1 LAQDHPRSRKP
12 RASGSYPFGTAT
24 VCPVP
29 GEESPATN
37 RAPSHHEDPK
47 IRTRSFLLPAL
58 TALLSAVALSTAS
71 LPAVAAPASPAG
83 SGGAGNATGR
93 YIVQYTPGTDVAAQ
107 VSGLHGQGLAVGRTF
122 EHAIRGAVVT
132 ANPAQAAALAK
143 SGKVLSVEPDA
154 PVKVSGT
161 EQPAPWGLDRAD
173 QRALPLSGSYSWTAA
188 GAGVTAYVV
197 DTGILASHTDF
208 GGRVA
213 AGWTAVA
220 DGNGTTD
227 CNGHG
232 THVAGTVAGSTY
244 GVAKSATL
252 VPVRVLDCS
261 GSGYNSDVVAGLDWI
276 AANHAAGT
284 PAVANLSLGGAASS
298 TVDNAIQAVID
309 DGVTT
314 VVAAGNSAADACTT
328 SPARVPA
335 AVTVAASDSA
345 DKQASFSNFGSC
357 VDLYAPGVGITSDYY
372 TSTTATASM
381 SGTSMASPHTAG
393 AAAVL
398 LSQNPAL
405 TPADVAAALVSN
417 ATPGVIGGATAGT
430 PNRLLFTGTDAA
442 APAPAPAPAP
452 TVTSVSPAGKATAVA
467 VGTNVAATFST
478 SVQGVSA
485 GTFVLRNAAG
495 ASIAA
500 AVSYNDTTRTATLDP
515 AANLATDTTYTA
527 TLVGGTSAIR
537 DAAGTPLASLSWT
550 FTTGP
555 APTVTSYSPG
565 SNASLVR
572 RSSNVSATFSE
583 TVQGVDTATFTL
595 KNASTGAV
603 VAATVYRNG
612 TTNQWILDPQ
622 AGLAAKTRYTV
633 TLTGG
638 ATGIQDLAGNPLAS
652 RSWQFTTGSF

>member
-1 LAQDHPRSRKP
+1 LPR
-12 RASGSYPFGTAT
+12 
-24 VCPVP
+24 
-29 GEESPATN
+29 
-37 RAPSHHEDPK
+37 HHKDPK
-47 IRTRSFLLPAL
+47 IRTRFFVLPAL
-58 TALLSAVALSTAS
+58 TALLSAVGLSTVS
-71 LPAVAAPASPAG
+71 LPAAAAPAPA
-83 SGGAGNATGR
+83 AATGR
-93 YIVQYTPGTDVAAQ
+93 YIVQYAATADLAAE
-107 VSGLHGQGLAVGRTF
+107 VSGLRGQGLAVGRTF
-122 EHAIRGAVVT
+122 EHAVRGAVVT
-132 ANPAQAAALAK
+132 ANPAQAAALAR

-173 QRALPLSGSYSWTAA
+173 QRTLPLSGSYSWTAA

-232 THVAGTVAGSTY
+232 THVAGTVAGATY

-298 TVDNAIQAVID
+298 TVDAAIQAVLD

-314 VVAAGNSAADACTT
+314 VVAAGNSAVDACTA
-328 SPARVPA
+328 SPARVPG

-381 SGTSMASPHTAG
+381 SGTSMAAPHTAG

-405 TPADVAAALVSN
+405 APADVAAALVAN
-417 ATPGVIGGATAGT
+417 ATSGVIAGASAGT
-430 PNRLLFTGTDAA
+430 PNRLLYTGAT

-452 TVTSVSPAGKATAVA
+452 AVTSVSPAAKATAVA
-467 VGTNVAATFST
+467 AGTNLTATFST
-478 SVQGVSA
+478 AVQGVSA

-495 ASIAA
+495 NSIAA
-500 AVSYNDTTRTATLDP
+500 TVTYNATTLTATLDP
-515 AANLATDTTYTA
+515 AASLAPDASYTA
-527 TLVGGTSAIR
+527 ILTGGASAIR
-537 DAAGTPLASLSWT
+537 DAAGTPLASTSWT

-565 SNASLVR
+565 SNALLVR
-572 RSSNVSATFSE
+572 RSSSISATFSE
-583 TVQGVDTATFTL
+583 AVQGVNTTTFTL
-595 KNASTGAV
+595 KNPATGAV
-603 VAATVYRNG
+603 VAATAYRNG

-622 AGLAAKTRYTV
+622 ETLAAKTRYTV

-638 ATGIQDLAGNPLAS
+638 TSGIRDLAGNPLAS

>member
-1 LAQDHPRSRKP
+1 VLPAPILLVSPLPR
-12 RASGSYPFGTAT
+12 
-24 VCPVP
+24 
-29 GEESPATN
+29 
-37 RAPSHHEDPK
+37 HHKDPK
-47 IRTRSFLLPAL
+47 IRTRFFVLPAL
-58 TALLSAVALSTAS
+58 TALLSAVGLSTVS
-71 LPAVAAPASPAG
+71 LPAAAAPALA
-83 SGGAGNATGR
+83 AATGR
-93 YIVQYTPGTDVAAQ
+93 YIVQYAATADLAAE
-107 VSGLHGQGLAVGRTF
+107 VSGLRGQGLAVGRTF
-122 EHAIRGAVVT
+122 EHAVRGAVVT
-132 ANPAQAAALAK
+132 ANPAQAAALAR

-173 QRALPLSGSYSWTAA
+173 QRTLPLSGSYSWTAA

-232 THVAGTVAGSTY
+232 THVAGTVAGATY

-298 TVDNAIQAVID
+298 TVDAAIQAVLD

-314 VVAAGNSAADACTT
+314 VVAAGNSAVDACTA
-328 SPARVPA
+328 SPARVPG

-381 SGTSMASPHTAG
+381 SGTSMAAPHTAG

-405 TPADVAAALVSN
+405 APADVAAALVAN
-417 ATPGVIGGATAGT
+417 ATSGVIAGASAGT
-430 PNRLLFTGTDAA
+430 PNRLLYTGAT

-452 TVTSVSPAGKATAVA
+452 AVTSVSPAAKATAVA
-467 VGTNVAATFST
+467 AGTNVTATFST
-478 SVQGVSA
+478 AVQGVSA

-495 ASIAA
+495 NSIAA
-500 AVSYNDTTRTATLDP
+500 TVTYNATTLTATLDP
-515 AANLATDTTYTA
+515 AVSLAPDASYTA
-527 TLVGGTSAIR
+527 ILTGGASAIR
-537 DAAGTPLASLSWT
+537 DAAGTPLASTSWT

-565 SNASLVR
+565 SNALLVR
-572 RSSNVSATFSE
+572 RSSSISATFSE
-583 TVQGVDTATFTL
+583 AVQGVNTTTFTL
-595 KNASTGAV
+595 KNPATGAV
-603 VAATVYRNG
+603 VAATAYRNG

-622 AGLAAKTRYTV
+622 ETLAAKTRYTV
-633 TLTGG
+633 TLMGG
-638 ATGIQDLAGNPLAS
+638 TSGIRDLAGNPLAS

>member
-1 LAQDHPRSRKP
+1 MPG
-12 RASGSYPFGTAT
+12 SGP
-24 VCPVP
+24 C
-29 GEESPATN
+29 
-37 RAPSHHEDPK
+37 HHKDPK
-47 IRTRSFLLPAL
+47 IRTRPFLLPAL
-58 TALLSAVALSTAS
+58 TALLAAVALSAAS
-71 LPAVAAPASPAG
+71 LPAAAAPAPVAG
-83 SGGAGNATGR
+83 SGR
-93 YIVQYTPGTDVAAQ
+93 YIVQYAPSADLAAE
-107 VSGLHGQGLAVGRTF
+107 VSGLRGQGLAVGRTF
-122 EHAIRGAVVT
+122 EHAVRGAVVT
-132 ANPAQAAALAK
+132 ANPAQAAALAR
-143 SGKVLSVEPDA
+143 SAKVLSVEPDA
-154 PVKVSGT
+154 PVKLSGT

-173 QRALPLSGSYSWTAA
+173 QRSLPLSGTYSWTGA

-220 DGNGTTD
+220 DGKGTTD

-284 PAVANLSLGGAASS
+284 PAVANLSLGGAAST
-298 TVDNAIQAVID
+298 TVDNAIQAVLA

-314 VVAAGNSAADACTT
+314 VVAAGNSAADACTG
-328 SPARVPA
+328 SPARVPG

-381 SGTSMASPHTAG
+381 SGTSMAAPHTAG
-393 AAAVL
+393 AAALL

-405 TPADVAAALVSN
+405 APADVSAELVAN
-417 ATPGVIGGATAGT
+417 ATPGVITGATTGT
-430 PNRLLFTGTDAA
+430 PNRLLYTGAVA
-442 APAPAPAPAP
+442 APAPAPAPPVA
-452 TVTSVSPAGKATAVA
+452 SISPAAKAAAVA
-467 VGTNVAATFST
+467 VGTNVTATFST
-478 SVQGVSA
+478 AVQGVSA
-485 GTFVLRNAAG
+485 GTFALRNAAG
-495 ASIAA
+495 ATIAA
-500 AVSYNDTTRTATLDP
+500 SVTYNTTTRTATLDP
-515 AANLATDTTYTA
+515 AANLAADATYTA
-527 TLVGGTSAIR
+527 TLTGGTSAIR
-537 DAAGTPLASLSWT
+537 DAAGTPLATTSWT

-555 APTVTSYSPG
+555 APTVTNYSPG
-565 SNASLVR
+565 SSALLVR

-583 TVQGVDTATFTL
+583 AVQGAGTATFTL
-595 KNASTGAV
+595 KNAATGAV
-603 VAATVYRNG
+603 VAASVYRNG

-622 AGLAAKTRYTV
+622 EPLAAKTRYTV

-638 ATGIQDLAGNPLAS
+638 AAGIRDLAGNPLTG

>member
-1 LAQDHPRSRKP
+1 M
-12 RASGSYPFGTAT
+12 
-24 VCPVP
+24 
-29 GEESPATN
+29 
-37 RAPSHHEDPK
+37 
-47 IRTRSFLLPAL
+47 LPAL
-58 TALLSAVALSTAS
+58 TALLSAVVLSTAS
-71 LPAVAAPASPAG
+71 LPAAAAPAADTSR
-83 SGGAGNATGR
+83 AGNASGR
-93 YIVQYTPGTDVAAQ
+93 YIVRYAASADVPAE
-107 VSGLHGQGLAVGRTF
+107 VSGLRGQGLAVGRTF

-132 ANPAQAAALAK
+132 ANPAQAEALAK
-143 SGKVLSVEPDA
+143 SGKVVSVEPDA

-173 QRALPLSGSYSWTAA
+173 QRALPLSGTYSWTAA

-197 DTGILASHTDF
+197 DTGILAAHTDF

-232 THVAGTVAGSTY
+232 THVAGTVAGATY
-244 GVAKSATL
+244 GVAKGATL
-252 VPVRVLDCS
+252 VPVRVLDCN

-276 AANHAAGT
+276 AANHAAGM

-298 TVDNAIQAVID
+298 TVDAAIQAVID

-314 VVAAGNSAADACTT
+314 VVAAGNSAVDACTA
-328 SPARVPA
+328 SPARVPG
-335 AVTVAASDSA
+335 AVTVAASDST

-357 VDLYAPGVGITSDYY
+357 VDLYAPGVSITSDYY

-381 SGTSMASPHTAG
+381 SGTSMAAPHTAG

-405 TPADVAAALVSN
+405 TPSQVAGALVSN
-417 ATPGVIGGATAGT
+417 ATAGVIAGATTGT
-430 PNRLLFTGTDAA
+430 PNRLLYTATDA
-442 APAPAPAPAP
+442 PASAPAPAP
-452 TVTSVSPAGKATAVA
+452 TVTSVSPVAKATAVA
-467 VGTNVAATFST
+467 AGTNVSATFSAA
-478 SVQGVSA
+478 VQGVSG
-485 GTFVLRNAAG
+485 GTFVLRTAAG
-495 ASIAA
+495 ATIAA
-500 AVSYNDTTRTATLDP
+500 SVTYNATTMTATLDP
-515 AANLATDTTYTA
+515 AASLAPDASYTA
-527 TLVGGTSAIR
+527 SLVGGASAIR
-537 DAAGTPLASLSWT
+537 DTAGTPLASISWT

-565 SNASLVR
+565 SNALLVR
-572 RSSNVSATFSE
+572 RSSNASATFSE
-583 TVQGVDTATFTL
+583 AVQGIGGTTFTL

-603 VAATVYRNG
+603 VAASVYRNG
-612 TTNQWILDPQ
+612 TTNQWILNPQ
-622 AGLAAKTRYTV
+622 EPLAAKTRYTV

-638 ATGIQDLAGNPLAS
+638 TAGIRDLAGNPLAG

>member
-1 LAQDHPRSRKP
+1 LVQPPLSRHLK
-12 RASGSYPFGTAT
+12 
-24 VCPVP
+24 
-29 GEESPATN
+29 
-37 RAPSHHEDPK
+37 DPK
-47 IRTRSFLLPAL
+47 IRTSFLALPAL
-58 TALLSAVALSTAS
+58 TALLSAVALSAAS
-71 LPAVAAPASPAG
+71 LPAAAAPAPVSPAP
-83 SGGAGNATGR
+83 AGNATGR
-93 YIVQYTPGTDVAAQ
+93 YLVQYPATADVAAE
-107 VSGLHGQGLAVGRTF
+107 VAGLRGQGLAVGRTF
-122 EHAIRGAVVT
+122 EHAIRGAVIT
-132 ANPAQAAALAK
+132 GSPAQAAALAR
-143 SGKVLSVEPDA
+143 SGKVLSVEADA

-232 THVAGTVAGSTY
+232 THVAGTVAGTTY

-252 VPVRVLDCS
+252 VPVRVLDCA

-276 AANHAAGT
+276 AANHAAGA

-298 TVDNAIQAVID
+298 TVDAAIQAVLN

-314 VVAAGNSAADACTT
+314 VVAAGNSAVDACTA
-328 SPARVPA
+328 SPARVPGA
-335 AVTVAASDSA
+335 ITVAASDSA

-357 VDLYAPGVGITSDYY
+357 VDLYAPGVGITSAYY

-381 SGTSMASPHTAG
+381 SGTSMAAPHTAG
-393 AAAVL
+393 AAAVV

-405 TPADVAAALVSN
+405 APADVAAALVSN
-417 ATPGVIGGATAGT
+417 ATPGVIAGASTGT
-430 PNRLLFTGTDAA
+430 PNRLLYTGAA
-442 APAPAPAPAP
+442 APAPAPAPVP
-452 TVTSVSPAGKATAVA
+452 TVTSVSPAPKATAVTSGA
-467 VGTNVAATFST
+467 NVAANFST
-478 SVQGVSA
+478 AVQGVSA

-495 ASIAA
+495 SSIAA
-500 AVSYNDTTRTATLDP
+500 TVAYNATTMTATLDP
-515 AANLATDTTYTA
+515 AANLAPDASYTA
-527 TLVGGTSAIR
+527 TLTGGTSAIR
-537 DAAGTPLASLSWT
+537 DAAGTPLASTSWT

-555 APTVTSYSPG
+555 APTVTGYSPG
-565 SNASLVR
+565 SNALLVR
-572 RSSNVSATFSE
+572 RSSNISATFSE
-583 TVQGVDTATFTL
+583 AVQGVGTTTFTL
-595 KNASTGAV
+595 KNSATGAL
-603 VAATVYRNG
+603 VAASAYRNG

-622 AGLAAKTRYTV
+622 VPLAAKTRYTV
-633 TLTGG
+633 TLAGG
-638 ATGIQDLAGNPLAS
+638 TAGIRDLAGNPLAG

>member
-1 LAQDHPRSRKP
+1 MCFRLLSFWYPPLPR
-12 RASGSYPFGTAT
+12 
-24 VCPVP
+24 
-29 GEESPATN
+29 
-37 RAPSHHEDPK
+37 HHKDPK
-47 IRTRSFLLPAL
+47 IRTRFFVLPAL
-58 TALLSAVALSTAS
+58 TALLSAVGLSTVS
-71 LPAVAAPASPAG
+71 LPAAAAPAPA
-83 SGGAGNATGR
+83 AATGR
-93 YIVQYTPGTDVAAQ
+93 YIVQYAATADLAAE
-107 VSGLHGQGLAVGRTF
+107 VSGLRGQGLAVGRTF
-122 EHAIRGAVVT
+122 EHAVRGAVVT
-132 ANPAQAAALAK
+132 ANPAQAAALAR

-154 PVKVSGT
+154 PVNVSGT

-173 QRALPLSGSYSWTAA
+173 QRTLPLSGSYSWTAA

-232 THVAGTVAGSTY
+232 THVAGTVAGATY

-298 TVDNAIQAVID
+298 TVDAAIQAVLD

-314 VVAAGNSAADACTT
+314 VVAAGNSAVDACTA
-328 SPARVPA
+328 SPARVPG

-381 SGTSMASPHTAG
+381 SGTSMAAPHTAG

-405 TPADVAAALVSN
+405 APADVAAALVAN
-417 ATPGVIGGATAGT
+417 ATSGVIAGASAGT
-430 PNRLLFTGTDAA
+430 PNRLLYTGAT

-452 TVTSVSPAGKATAVA
+452 AVTSVSPAAKATAVA
-467 VGTNVAATFST
+467 AGTNVTATFST
-478 SVQGVSA
+478 AVQGVSA

-495 ASIAA
+495 NSIAA
-500 AVSYNDTTRTATLDP
+500 TVTYNATTLAATLDP
-515 AANLATDTTYTA
+515 AASLAPDASYTA
-527 TLVGGTSAIR
+527 ILTGGASAIR
-537 DAAGTPLASLSWT
+537 DAAGTPLASTSWT

-565 SNASLVR
+565 SNALLVR
-572 RSSNVSATFSE
+572 RSSSISATFSE
-583 TVQGVDTATFTL
+583 AVQGVNTTTFTL
-595 KNASTGAV
+595 KNPATGAV
-603 VAATVYRNG
+603 VAATAYRNG
-612 TTNQWILDPQ
+612 TTNQWILDPRET
-622 AGLAAKTRYTV
+622 LAAKTRYTV

-638 ATGIQDLAGNPLAS
+638 TSGIRDLAGNPLAS

>member
-1 LAQDHPRSRKP
+1 M
-12 RASGSYPFGTAT
+12 
-24 VCPVP
+24 
-29 GEESPATN
+29 
-37 RAPSHHEDPK
+37 
-47 IRTRSFLLPAL
+47 LPAL
-58 TALLSAVALSTAS
+58 TALLSTAALSTAA
-71 LPAVAAPASPAG
+71 LPAAAAPVAAAVAVQPAA
-83 SGGAGNATGR
+83 AATGR
-93 YIVQYTPGTDVAAQ
+93 YIVQYAPSADVTAEAA
-107 VSGLHGQGLAVGRTF
+107 GLRGQGLAVGRTF
-122 EHAIRGAVVT
+122 EHAIHGAVVT
-132 ANPAQAAALAK
+132 ATPAQAAALAR

-154 PVKVSGT
+154 PVKLSGT

-173 QRALPLSGSYSWTAA
+173 QRALPLSGSYSWTGS

-232 THVAGTVAGSTY
+232 THVAGTVAGSMY

-298 TVDNAIQAVID
+298 TVDNAVQAVLA

-314 VVAAGNSAADACTT
+314 VVAAGNSAVDACTG
-328 SPARVPA
+328 SPARVPG
-335 AVTVAASDSA
+335 AVTVAASDST

-381 SGTSMASPHTAG
+381 SGTSMAAPHTAG
-393 AAAVL
+393 AAALL

-405 TPADVAAALVSN
+405 APADVAAALAAN
-417 ATPGVIGGATAGT
+417 ATAGVVTGATAGT
-430 PNRLLFTGTDAA
+430 PNRLLFTGADAA
-442 APAPAPAPAP
+442 APATAPAP
-452 TVTSVSPAGKATAVA
+452 TITSVSPAAKATAVA
-467 VGTNVAATFST
+467 AGTNVAATFSAA
-478 SVQGVSA
+478 VQGVSA
-485 GTFVLRNAAG
+485 TTFVLKNAAG

-500 AVSYNDTTRTATLDP
+500 TVTYNATTRTATLDP
-515 AANLATDTTYTA
+515 AANLAADTTYTA
-527 TLVGGTSAIR
+527 TLAGGTSAIR
-537 DAAGTPLASLSWT
+537 DAAGTPLATTSWS

-555 APTVTSYSPG
+555 APTLTSYTPG
-565 SNASLVR
+565 SNALLVR
-572 RSSNVSATFSE
+572 RNSNVSATFSE
-583 TVQGVDTATFTL
+583 AVQGTGTTTFTL
-595 KNASTGAV
+595 KNASTGAL
-603 VAATVYRNG
+603 VAASVYRNG

-622 AGLAAKTRYTV
+622 EPLAAKARYTV
-633 TLTGG
+633 TLVGG
-638 ATGIQDLAGNPLAS
+638 ASGIRDLAGNTLAS
-652 RSWQFTTGSF
+652 RSWQFTTGSY

>member
-1 LAQDHPRSRKP
+1 MP
-12 RASGSYPFGTAT
+12 
-24 VCPVP
+24 PV
-29 GEESPATN
+29 
-37 RAPSHHEDPK
+37 
-47 IRTRSFLLPAL
+47 L
-58 TALLSAVALSTAS
+58 TALLSATALSAVS
-71 LPAVAAPASPAG
+71 LPAAAAPAVPGDSGSP
-83 SGGAGNATGR
+83 TGR
-93 YIVQYTPGTDVAAQ
+93 YIIQYAATADVAAE
-107 VSGLHGQGLAVGRTF
+107 VSGLRGQGLAVGRTF

-154 PVKVSGT
+154 PVKVSAT
-161 EQPAPWGLDRAD
+161 EQPAPWGLDRSD

-197 DTGILASHTDF
+197 DTGILAAHTDF

-232 THVAGTVAGSTY
+232 THVAGTVAGATY
-244 GVAKSATL
+244 GIAKSATL

-298 TVDNAIQAVID
+298 TVDSAIQAVLN

-314 VVAAGNSAADACTT
+314 VVAAGNSAVDACTG
-328 SPARVPA
+328 SPARVPG
-335 AVTVAASDSA
+335 AVTVAASDSG

-381 SGTSMASPHTAG
+381 SGTSMAAPHTTG

-405 TPADVAAALVSN
+405 APADVAAALVSN
-417 ATPGVIGGATAGT
+417 ATSGVISGATTGT
-430 PNRLLFTGTDAA
+430 PNRLLYTGTGAT
-442 APAPAPAPAP
+442 APAPAPVPAP
-452 TVTSVSPAGKATAVA
+452 TASAVSPAANATAVA
-467 VGTNVAATFST
+467 TGSNVAATFGT
-478 SVQGVSA
+478 DVQGVSG

-495 ASIAA
+495 STIAA
-500 AVSYNDTTRTATLDP
+500 AVTYNSTTRTATLDP
-515 AANLATDTTYTA
+515 AAALAADATYTA
-527 TLVGGTSAIR
+527 TLVGGSSAIR
-537 DAAGTPLASLSWT
+537 DAAGTPLVTTSWS

-565 SNASLVR
+565 SNALLVR
-572 RSSNVSATFSE
+572 RSSNASATFSE
-583 TVQGVDTATFTL
+583 AVQGVGTSTFTL
-595 KNASTGAV
+595 KNAATGSI

-622 AGLAAKTRYTV
+622 EPLAAKTRYTL
-633 TLTGG
+633 TLAGG
-638 ATGIQDLAGNPLAS
+638 AAGIRDLAGNPLAS

>member
-1 LAQDHPRSRKP
+1 MCFRLLSFWYQGRNYPPRSFP
-12 RASGSYPFGTAT
+12 RHFK
-24 VCPVP
+24 
-29 GEESPATN
+29 
-37 RAPSHHEDPK
+37 DPT
-47 IRTRSFLLPAL
+47 IRTRFFVLPAL

-71 LPAVAAPASPAG
+71 LPAVAAPVTGPPAEAAGASD
-83 SGGAGNATGR
+83 ATGR
-93 YIVQYTPGTDVAAQ
+93 YIVRFAPTADVAAE
-107 VSGLHGQGLAVGRTF
+107 VSGLRGQGFAVGRTF
-122 EHAIRGAVVT
+122 GHAVRGAVVT
-132 ANPAQAAALAK
+132 ANPAQAATLRR

-161 EQPAPWGLDRAD
+161 EQPVPWGLDRAD

-188 GAGVTAYVV
+188 GTGVTAYVV
-197 DTGILASHTDF
+197 DTGILASHSDF

-232 THVAGTVAGSTY
+232 THVAGTVAGATY

-252 VPVRVLDCS
+252 VPVRVLDCA

-276 AANHAAGT
+276 AANHAAGA

-298 TVDNAIQAVID
+298 TVDAAIQAVID

-314 VVAAGNSAADACTT
+314 VVAAGNSAVDACTA
-328 SPARVPA
+328 SPARVPG

-357 VDLYAPGVGITSDYY
+357 VDLYAPGVGITSTYY

-381 SGTSMASPHTAG
+381 SGTSMAAPHTAG

-405 TPADVAAALVSN
+405 TPAQVAGALVSN
-417 ATPGVIGGATAGT
+417 ATAGVIAGATTGT
-430 PNRLLFTGTDAA
+430 PNRLLYTAADAT
-442 APAPAPAPAP
+442 APAPAPAP
-452 TVTSVSPAGKATAVA
+452 TVTSVAPAARATAVA
-467 VGTNVAATFST
+467 AGTNVSAAFSAA
-478 SVQGVSA
+478 VQGVSA
-485 GTFVLRNAAG
+485 ATFVLRNAAG
-495 ASIAA
+495 TTIAA
-500 AVSYNDTTRTATLDP
+500 TVTYNATTRTATLDP
-515 AANLATDTTYTA
+515 AANLAADTSYTA
-527 TLVGGTSAIR
+527 SLAGGTSAIR
-537 DAAGTPLASLSWT
+537 DAAGTPLASISWT

-555 APTVTSYSPG
+555 APTVTGYSPG
-565 SNASLVR
+565 SNDLLVR
-572 RSSNVSATFSE
+572 RSSNISATFSE
-583 TVQGVDTATFTL
+583 AVQGVGTTTFTL
-595 KNASTGAV
+595 KNTSTGAV
-603 VAATVYRNG
+603 VAAAAYRNG
-612 TTNQWILDPQ
+612 TTNQWVLDPQ
-622 AGLAAKTRYTV
+622 EPLAAKTRYTV

-638 ATGIQDLAGNPLAS
+638 TAAIRDLAGNPLAG

>member
-1 LAQDHPRSRKP
+1 MP
-12 RASGSYPFGTAT
+12 
-24 VCPVP
+24 PV
-29 GEESPATN
+29 
-37 RAPSHHEDPK
+37 
-47 IRTRSFLLPAL
+47 L
-58 TALLSAVALSTAS
+58 TALLSATALSAVS
-71 LPAVAAPASPAG
+71 LPAAAAPAVPGDSGSP
-83 SGGAGNATGR
+83 TGR
-93 YIVQYTPGTDVAAQ
+93 YIIQYAATADVAAE
-107 VSGLHGQGLAVGRTF
+107 VSGLRGQGLAVGRTF

-154 PVKVSGT
+154 PVKVSAT
-161 EQPAPWGLDRAD
+161 EQPAPWGLDRSD

-197 DTGILASHTDF
+197 DTGILAAHTDF

-232 THVAGTVAGSTY
+232 THVAGTVAGATY
-244 GVAKSATL
+244 GIAKSATL

-298 TVDNAIQAVID
+298 TVDSAIQAVLN

-314 VVAAGNSAADACTT
+314 VVAAGNSAVDACTG
-328 SPARVPA
+328 SPARVPG
-335 AVTVAASDSA
+335 AVTVAASDSG

-381 SGTSMASPHTAG
+381 SGTSMAAPHTTG

-405 TPADVAAALVSN
+405 APADVAAALVSN
-417 ATPGVIGGATAGT
+417 ATSGVISGATTGT
-430 PNRLLFTGTDAA
+430 PNRLLYTGTGAT
-442 APAPAPAPAP
+442 APAPAPVPAP
-452 TVTSVSPAGKATAVA
+452 TASAVSPAANATAVA
-467 VGTNVAATFST
+467 TGSNVAATFGT
-478 SVQGVSA
+478 DVQGVSG

-495 ASIAA
+495 STIAA
-500 AVSYNDTTRTATLDP
+500 AVTYNSTTRTATLDP
-515 AANLATDTTYTA
+515 AATLAADATYTA
-527 TLVGGTSAIR
+527 TLVGGSSAIR
-537 DAAGTPLASLSWT
+537 DAAGTPLVTTSWS

-565 SNASLVR
+565 SNALLVR
-572 RSSNVSATFSE
+572 RSSNASATFSE
-583 TVQGVDTATFTL
+583 AVQGVGTSTFTL
-595 KNASTGAV
+595 KNAATGSI

-622 AGLAAKTRYTV
+622 EPLAAKTRYTL
-633 TLTGG
+633 TLAGG
-638 ATGIQDLAGNPLAS
+638 AAGIRDLAGNPLAS

>member
-1 LAQDHPRSRKP
+1 LPR
-12 RASGSYPFGTAT
+12 
-24 VCPVP
+24 
-29 GEESPATN
+29 
-37 RAPSHHEDPK
+37 HHKDPK
-47 IRTRSFLLPAL
+47 IRTRFFVLPAL
-58 TALLSAVALSTAS
+58 TALLSAVGLSTVS
-71 LPAVAAPASPAG
+71 LPAAAAPAPA
-83 SGGAGNATGR
+83 AATGR
-93 YIVQYTPGTDVAAQ
+93 YIVQYAATADLAAE
-107 VSGLHGQGLAVGRTF
+107 VSGLRGQGLAVGRTF
-122 EHAIRGAVVT
+122 EHAVRGAVVT
-132 ANPAQAAALAK
+132 ANPAQAAALAR

-173 QRALPLSGSYSWTAA
+173 QRTLPLSGSYSWTAA

-232 THVAGTVAGSTY
+232 THVAGTVAGATY

-298 TVDNAIQAVID
+298 TVDAAIQAVLD

-314 VVAAGNSAADACTT
+314 VVAAGNSAVDACTA
-328 SPARVPA
+328 SPARVPG

-381 SGTSMASPHTAG
+381 SGTSMAAPHTAG

-405 TPADVAAALVSN
+405 APADVAAALVAN
-417 ATPGVIGGATAGT
+417 ATSGVIAGASAGT
-430 PNRLLFTGTDAA
+430 PNRLLYTGAT

-452 TVTSVSPAGKATAVA
+452 AVTSVSPAAKATAVA
-467 VGTNVAATFST
+467 PGTNVTATFST
-478 SVQGVSA
+478 AVQGVSA

-495 ASIAA
+495 NSIAA
-500 AVSYNDTTRTATLDP
+500 TVTYNATTLTATLDP
-515 AANLATDTTYTA
+515 AASLAPDASYTA
-527 TLVGGTSAIR
+527 ILTGGASAIR
-537 DAAGTPLASLSWT
+537 DAAGTPLASTSWT

-565 SNASLVR
+565 SNALLVR
-572 RSSNVSATFSE
+572 RSSSISATFSE
-583 TVQGVDTATFTL
+583 AVQGVNTTTFTL
-595 KNASTGAV
+595 KNPATGAV
-603 VAATVYRNG
+603 VAATAYRNG

-622 AGLAAKTRYTV
+622 ETLAAKTRYTV

-638 ATGIQDLAGNPLAS
+638 TSGIRDLAGNPLAS

>member
-1 LAQDHPRSRKP
+1 M
-12 RASGSYPFGTAT
+12 
-24 VCPVP
+24 
-29 GEESPATN
+29 
-37 RAPSHHEDPK
+37 
-47 IRTRSFLLPAL
+47 
-58 TALLSAVALSTAS
+58 
-71 LPAVAAPASPAG
+71 
-83 SGGAGNATGR
+83 
-93 YIVQYTPGTDVAAQ
+93 
-107 VSGLHGQGLAVGRTF
+107 SGLHGQGLAVGRTF

-173 QRALPLSGSYSWTAA
+173 QRALPLSGSYSWTSA

-220 DGNGTTD
+220 DGNGSTD

-314 VVAAGNSAADACTT
+314 VVAAGNSSVDACTT

-381 SGTSMASPHTAG
+381 SGTSMAAPHTAG

-417 ATPGVIGGATAGT
+417 ATPGVIGGATTGT

-452 TVTSVSPAGKATAVA
+452 TVASVSPAGKATAVA
-467 VGTNVAATFST
+467 VGTNVTATFSS

-485 GTFVLRNAAG
+485 GTFGLRNAAG

-515 AANLATDTTYTA
+515 AANLAADTTYTA
-527 TLVGGTSAIR
+527 SLVGGASAIR
-537 DAAGTPLASLSWT
+537 DAAGTPLTTISWT

-572 RSSNVSATFSE
+572 RSSNVSATLSE
-583 TVQGVDTATFTL
+583 AVQGVGTATFTL

-622 AGLAAKTRYTV
+622 TALAAKTRYTV

-638 ATGIQDLAGNPLAS
+638 ATGIRDLAGNPLVS

>member
-1 LAQDHPRSRKP
+1 MP
-12 RASGSYPFGTAT
+12 
-24 VCPVP
+24 PV
-29 GEESPATN
+29 
-37 RAPSHHEDPK
+37 
-47 IRTRSFLLPAL
+47 L
-58 TALLSAVALSTAS
+58 TALLSATALSAVS
-71 LPAVAAPASPAG
+71 LPAAAAPAVPGDSGSP
-83 SGGAGNATGR
+83 TGR
-93 YIVQYTPGTDVAAQ
+93 YIIQYAATADVAAE
-107 VSGLHGQGLAVGRTF
+107 VSGLRGQGLAVGRTF

-154 PVKVSGT
+154 PVKISAT
-161 EQPAPWGLDRAD
+161 EQPAPWGLDRSD

-197 DTGILASHTDF
+197 DTGILAAHTDF

-232 THVAGTVAGSTY
+232 THVAGTVAGATY
-244 GVAKSATL
+244 GIAKSATL

-298 TVDNAIQAVID
+298 TVDSAIQAVLN

-314 VVAAGNSAADACTT
+314 VVAAGNSAVDACTG
-328 SPARVPA
+328 SPARVPG
-335 AVTVAASDSA
+335 AVTVAASDSG

-381 SGTSMASPHTAG
+381 SGTSMAAPHTTG

-405 TPADVAAALVSN
+405 APADVAAALVSN
-417 ATPGVIGGATAGT
+417 ATSGVISGATTGT
-430 PNRLLFTGTDAA
+430 PNRLLYTGTGAT
-442 APAPAPAPAP
+442 APAPAPVPAP
-452 TVTSVSPAGKATAVA
+452 TASAVSPAANATAVA
-467 VGTNVAATFST
+467 TGSNVAATFST
-478 SVQGVSA
+478 DVQGVSG

-495 ASIAA
+495 STIAA
-500 AVSYNDTTRTATLDP
+500 AVTYNSTTRTATLDP
-515 AANLATDTTYTA
+515 AAALAADATYTA
-527 TLVGGTSAIR
+527 TLVGGSSAIR
-537 DAAGTPLASLSWT
+537 DAAGTPLVTTSWS

-565 SNASLVR
+565 SNALLVR
-572 RSSNVSATFSE
+572 RSSNASATFSE
-583 TVQGVDTATFTL
+583 AVQGVGTSTFTL
-595 KNASTGAV
+595 KNAATGSI

-622 AGLAAKTRYTV
+622 EPLAAKTRYTL

-638 ATGIQDLAGNPLAS
+638 AAGIRDLAGNPLAS

>member
-1 LAQDHPRSRKP
+1 MCFRLLSFWYPPLPR
-12 RASGSYPFGTAT
+12 
-24 VCPVP
+24 
-29 GEESPATN
+29 
-37 RAPSHHEDPK
+37 HHKDPK
-47 IRTRSFLLPAL
+47 IRTRFFVLPAL
-58 TALLSAVALSTAS
+58 TALLSAVGLSTAS
-71 LPAVAAPASPAG
+71 LPAAAAPAPA
-83 SGGAGNATGR
+83 AATGR
-93 YIVQYTPGTDVAAQ
+93 YIVQYAATADLAAE
-107 VSGLHGQGLAVGRTF
+107 VSGLRGQGLAVGRTF
-122 EHAIRGAVVT
+122 EHAVRGAVVT
-132 ANPAQAAALAK
+132 ANPAQAAALAR

-173 QRALPLSGSYSWTAA
+173 QRTLPLSGSYSWTAA

-232 THVAGTVAGSTY
+232 THVAGTVAGATY

-298 TVDNAIQAVID
+298 TVDAAIQAVLD

-314 VVAAGNSAADACTT
+314 VVAAGNSAVDACTA
-328 SPARVPA
+328 SPARVPG

-381 SGTSMASPHTAG
+381 SGTSMAAPHTAG

-405 TPADVAAALVSN
+405 APADVAAALVAN
-417 ATPGVIGGATAGT
+417 ATSGVIAGASAGT
-430 PNRLLFTGTDAA
+430 PNRLLYTGAT

-452 TVTSVSPAGKATAVA
+452 AVTSVSPAAKATAVA
-467 VGTNVAATFST
+467 AGTNLTATFST
-478 SVQGVSA
+478 AVQGVSA

-495 ASIAA
+495 NSIAA
-500 AVSYNDTTRTATLDP
+500 TVTYNATTLTAILDP
-515 AANLATDTTYTA
+515 AASLAPDASYTA
-527 TLVGGTSAIR
+527 ILTGGASAIR
-537 DAAGTPLASLSWT
+537 DAAGTPLASTSWT

-565 SNASLVR
+565 SNALLVR
-572 RSSNVSATFSE
+572 RSSSISATFSE
-583 TVQGVDTATFTL
+583 AVQGVNTTTFTL
-595 KNASTGAV
+595 KNPATGAV
-603 VAATVYRNG
+603 VAATAYRNG
-612 TTNQWILDPQ
+612 TTNQWILDPRET
-622 AGLAAKTRYTV
+622 LAAKTRYTV

-638 ATGIQDLAGNPLAS
+638 TSGIRDLAGNPLAS

>member
-1 LAQDHPRSRKP
+1 MP
-12 RASGSYPFGTAT
+12 
-24 VCPVP
+24 PV
-29 GEESPATN
+29 
-37 RAPSHHEDPK
+37 
-47 IRTRSFLLPAL
+47 L
-58 TALLSAVALSTAS
+58 TALLSASALSAVS
-71 LPAVAAPASPAG
+71 LPAAAAPAVPGDSGSP
-83 SGGAGNATGR
+83 TGR
-93 YIVQYTPGTDVAAQ
+93 YIIQYAATADVAAE
-107 VSGLHGQGLAVGRTF
+107 VSGLRGQGLAVGRTF

-154 PVKVSGT
+154 PVKVSAT
-161 EQPAPWGLDRAD
+161 EQPAPWGLDRSD

-197 DTGILASHTDF
+197 DTGILAAHTDF

-232 THVAGTVAGSTY
+232 THVAGTVAGATY
-244 GVAKSATL
+244 GIAKSATL

-298 TVDNAIQAVID
+298 TVDSAIQAVLN

-314 VVAAGNSAADACTT
+314 VVAAGNSAVDACTG
-328 SPARVPA
+328 SPARVPG
-335 AVTVAASDSA
+335 AVTVAASDSG

-381 SGTSMASPHTAG
+381 SGTSMAAPHTTG

-405 TPADVAAALVSN
+405 APADVAAALVSN
-417 ATPGVIGGATAGT
+417 ATSGVISGATTGT
-430 PNRLLFTGTDAA
+430 PNRLLYTGTGAT
-442 APAPAPAPAP
+442 APAPAPVPAP
-452 TVTSVSPAGKATAVA
+452 TASAVSPAANATAVA
-467 VGTNVAATFST
+467 TGSNVAATFGT
-478 SVQGVSA
+478 DVQGVSG

-495 ASIAA
+495 STIAA
-500 AVSYNDTTRTATLDP
+500 AVTYNSTTRTATLDP
-515 AANLATDTTYTA
+515 AATLAADATYTA
-527 TLVGGTSAIR
+527 TLVGGSSAIR
-537 DAAGTPLASLSWT
+537 DAAGTPLVTTSWS

-565 SNASLVR
+565 SNALLVR
-572 RSSNVSATFSE
+572 RSSNASATFSE
-583 TVQGVDTATFTL
+583 AVQGVGTSTFTL
-595 KNASTGAV
+595 KNAATGSI

-622 AGLAAKTRYTV
+622 EPLAAKTRYTL
-633 TLTGG
+633 TLAGG
-638 ATGIQDLAGNPLAS
+638 AAGIRDLAGNPLAS

>member
-1 LAQDHPRSRKP
+1 M
-12 RASGSYPFGTAT
+12 
-24 VCPVP
+24 
-29 GEESPATN
+29 
-37 RAPSHHEDPK
+37 
-47 IRTRSFLLPAL
+47 LPAL
-58 TALLSAVALSTAS
+58 TALLSAVVLSTAS
-71 LPAVAAPASPAG
+71 LPAAAAPAADTSR
-83 SGGAGNATGR
+83 AGNASGR
-93 YIVQYTPGTDVAAQ
+93 YIVRYAASADVPAE
-107 VSGLHGQGLAVGRTF
+107 VSGLRGQGLAVGRTF

-143 SGKVLSVEPDA
+143 SGKVVSVEPDA

-173 QRALPLSGSYSWTAA
+173 QRALPLSGTYSWTAA

-197 DTGILASHTDF
+197 DTGILAAHTDF

-232 THVAGTVAGSTY
+232 THVAGTVAGATY
-244 GVAKSATL
+244 GVAKGATL
-252 VPVRVLDCS
+252 VPVRVLDCN

-276 AANHAAGT
+276 AANHAAGM

-298 TVDNAIQAVID
+298 TVDAAIQAVID

-314 VVAAGNSAADACTT
+314 VVAAGNSAVDACTA
-328 SPARVPA
+328 SPARVPG
-335 AVTVAASDSA
+335 AVTVAASDST

-357 VDLYAPGVGITSDYY
+357 VDLYAPGVSITSDYY

-381 SGTSMASPHTAG
+381 SGTSMAAPHTAG

-405 TPADVAAALVSN
+405 TPSQVAGALVSN
-417 ATPGVIGGATAGT
+417 ATAGVIAGATTGT
-430 PNRLLFTGTDAA
+430 PNRLLYTATDA
-442 APAPAPAPAP
+442 PASAPAPAP
-452 TVTSVSPAGKATAVA
+452 TVTSVSPAAKATAVA
-467 VGTNVAATFST
+467 AGTNVSATFSAA
-478 SVQGVSA
+478 VQGVSG
-485 GTFVLRNAAG
+485 GTFVLRTAAG
-495 ASIAA
+495 ATIAA
-500 AVSYNDTTRTATLDP
+500 SVTYNATTMTATLDP
-515 AANLATDTTYTA
+515 AASLAPDASYTA
-527 TLVGGTSAIR
+527 SLVGGASAIR
-537 DAAGTPLASLSWT
+537 DAAGTPLASISWT

-565 SNASLVR
+565 SNALLVR
-572 RSSNVSATFSE
+572 RSSNASATFSE
-583 TVQGVDTATFTL
+583 AVQGIGGTTFTL

-603 VAATVYRNG
+603 VAASVYRNG
-612 TTNQWILDPQ
+612 TTNQWILNPQ
-622 AGLAAKTRYTV
+622 EPLAAKTRYTV

-638 ATGIQDLAGNPLAS
+638 TAGIRDLAGNPLAG

>member
-1 LAQDHPRSRKP
+1 MP
-12 RASGSYPFGTAT
+12 
-24 VCPVP
+24 PV
-29 GEESPATN
+29 
-37 RAPSHHEDPK
+37 
-47 IRTRSFLLPAL
+47 L
-58 TALLSAVALSTAS
+58 TALLSATALSAVS
-71 LPAVAAPASPAG
+71 LPAAAAPAVPGDSGSP
-83 SGGAGNATGR
+83 TGR
-93 YIVQYTPGTDVAAQ
+93 YIIQYAATADVAAE
-107 VSGLHGQGLAVGRTF
+107 VSGLRGQGLAVGRTF
-122 EHAIRGAVVT
+122 EHAVRGAVVT

-154 PVKVSGT
+154 PVKVSAT
-161 EQPAPWGLDRAD
+161 EQPAPWGLDRSD

-197 DTGILASHTDF
+197 DTGILAAHTDF

-232 THVAGTVAGSTY
+232 THVAGTVAGATY
-244 GVAKSATL
+244 GIAKSATL

-298 TVDNAIQAVID
+298 TVDSAIQAVLN

-314 VVAAGNSAADACTT
+314 VVAAGNSAVDACTG
-328 SPARVPA
+328 SPARVPG
-335 AVTVAASDSA
+335 AVTVAASDSG

-381 SGTSMASPHTAG
+381 SGTSMAAPHTTG

-405 TPADVAAALVSN
+405 APADVAAALVSN
-417 ATPGVIGGATAGT
+417 ATSGVISGATTGT
-430 PNRLLFTGTDAA
+430 PNRLLYTGTGAT
-442 APAPAPAPAP
+442 APAPAPVPAP
-452 TVTSVSPAGKATAVA
+452 TASAVSPAANATAVA
-467 VGTNVAATFST
+467 TGSNVAATFGT
-478 SVQGVSA
+478 DVQGVSG

-495 ASIAA
+495 STIAA
-500 AVSYNDTTRTATLDP
+500 AVTYNSTTRTATLDP
-515 AANLATDTTYTA
+515 AATLAADATYTA
-527 TLVGGTSAIR
+527 TLVGGSSAIR
-537 DAAGTPLASLSWT
+537 DAAGTPLVTTSWS

-565 SNASLVR
+565 SNALLVR
-572 RSSNVSATFSE
+572 RSSNASATFSE
-583 TVQGVDTATFTL
+583 AVQGVGTSTFTL
-595 KNASTGAV
+595 KNAATGSI

-622 AGLAAKTRYTV
+622 EPLAAKTRYTL
-633 TLTGG
+633 TLAGG
-638 ATGIQDLAGNPLAS
+638 AAGIRDLAGNPLAS

>member
-1 LAQDHPRSRKP
+1 M
-12 RASGSYPFGTAT
+12 
-24 VCPVP
+24 
-29 GEESPATN
+29 
-37 RAPSHHEDPK
+37 
-47 IRTRSFLLPAL
+47 
-58 TALLSAVALSTAS
+58 
-71 LPAVAAPASPAG
+71 
-83 SGGAGNATGR
+83 
-93 YIVQYTPGTDVAAQ
+93 
-107 VSGLHGQGLAVGRTF
+107 SGLHGQGLAVGRTF

-173 QRALPLSGSYSWTAA
+173 QRTLPLSGSYSWTAA
-188 GAGVTAYVV
+188 GAGVTTYVV

-220 DGNGTTD
+220 DGNGTID

-314 VVAAGNSAADACTT
+314 VVAAGNSAVDACTT

-381 SGTSMASPHTAG
+381 SGTSMAAPHTAG

-417 ATPGVIGGATAGT
+417 ATPGVIGGATTGT

-452 TVTSVSPAGKATAVA
+452 TVASVSPAGKATAVA
-467 VGTNVAATFST
+467 VGTNVTATFGT

-515 AANLATDTTYTA
+515 AANLAADTTYTA
-527 TLVGGTSAIR
+527 TLVGGASAIR
-537 DAAGTPLASLSWT
+537 DAAGTPLTTISWT

-583 TVQGVDTATFTL
+583 AVQGVGTATFTL

-622 AGLAAKTRYTV
+622 AALAAKTRYTV

-638 ATGIQDLAGNPLAS
+638 ATGIRDLAGNPLVS

>member
-1 LAQDHPRSRKP
+1 MP
-12 RASGSYPFGTAT
+12 
-24 VCPVP
+24 PV
-29 GEESPATN
+29 
-37 RAPSHHEDPK
+37 
-47 IRTRSFLLPAL
+47 L
-58 TALLSAVALSTAS
+58 TALLSATALSAVS
-71 LPAVAAPASPAG
+71 LPAAAAPAVPGDSGSP
-83 SGGAGNATGR
+83 TGR
-93 YIVQYTPGTDVAAQ
+93 YIIQYAATADVAAE
-107 VSGLHGQGLAVGRTF
+107 VSGLRGQGLAVGRTF
-122 EHAIRGAVVT
+122 EHAVRGAVVT

-143 SGKVLSVEPDA
+143 SVKVLSVEPDA
-154 PVKVSGT
+154 PVKVSAT
-161 EQPAPWGLDRAD
+161 EQPAPWGLDRSD

-197 DTGILASHTDF
+197 DTGILAAHTDF

-232 THVAGTVAGSTY
+232 THVAGTVAGATY
-244 GVAKSATL
+244 GIAKSATL

-298 TVDNAIQAVID
+298 TVDSAIQAVLN

-314 VVAAGNSAADACTT
+314 VVAAGNSAVDACTG
-328 SPARVPA
+328 SPARVPG
-335 AVTVAASDSA
+335 AVTVAASDSG

-381 SGTSMASPHTAG
+381 SGTSMAAPHTTG

-405 TPADVAAALVSN
+405 APADVAAALVSN
-417 ATPGVIGGATAGT
+417 ATSGVISGATTGT
-430 PNRLLFTGTDAA
+430 PNRLLYTGTGAT
-442 APAPAPAPAP
+442 APAPAPVPAP
-452 TVTSVSPAGKATAVA
+452 TASAVSPAANATAVA
-467 VGTNVAATFST
+467 TGSNVAATFST
-478 SVQGVSA
+478 DVQGVSG

-495 ASIAA
+495 STIAA
-500 AVSYNDTTRTATLDP
+500 AVTYNSTTRTATLDP
-515 AANLATDTTYTA
+515 AATLAADATYTA
-527 TLVGGTSAIR
+527 TLVGGSSAIR
-537 DAAGTPLASLSWT
+537 DAAGTPLVTTSWS

-565 SNASLVR
+565 SNALLVR
-572 RSSNVSATFSE
+572 RSSNASATFSE
-583 TVQGVDTATFTL
+583 AVQGVGTSTFTL
-595 KNASTGAV
+595 KNAATGSI

-622 AGLAAKTRYTV
+622 EPLAAKTRYTL

-638 ATGIQDLAGNPLAS
+638 AAGVRDLAGNPLAS

>member
-1 LAQDHPRSRKP
+1 MP
-12 RASGSYPFGTAT
+12 
-24 VCPVP
+24 PV
-29 GEESPATN
+29 
-37 RAPSHHEDPK
+37 
-47 IRTRSFLLPAL
+47 L
-58 TALLSAVALSTAS
+58 TALLSATALSAVS
-71 LPAVAAPASPAG
+71 LPAAAAPAVPGDSGSP
-83 SGGAGNATGR
+83 TGR
-93 YIVQYTPGTDVAAQ
+93 YIIQYAATADVAAE
-107 VSGLHGQGLAVGRTF
+107 VSGLRGQGLAVGRTF

-154 PVKVSGT
+154 PVKVSAT
-161 EQPAPWGLDRAD
+161 EQPAPWGLDRSD

-197 DTGILASHTDF
+197 DTGILAAHTDF

-232 THVAGTVAGSTY
+232 THVAGTVAGATY
-244 GVAKSATL
+244 GIAKSATL

-298 TVDNAIQAVID
+298 TVDSAIQAVLN

-314 VVAAGNSAADACTT
+314 VVAAGNSAVDACTG
-328 SPARVPA
+328 SPARVPG
-335 AVTVAASDSA
+335 AVTVAASDSG

-381 SGTSMASPHTAG
+381 SGTSMAAPHTTG

-405 TPADVAAALVSN
+405 APADVAAALVSN
-417 ATPGVIGGATAGT
+417 ATSGVISGATTGT
-430 PNRLLFTGTDAA
+430 PNRLLYTGTGAT
-442 APAPAPAPAP
+442 APAPAPVPAP
-452 TVTSVSPAGKATAVA
+452 TASAVSPAANATAVA
-467 VGTNVAATFST
+467 TGSNVAATFST
-478 SVQGVSA
+478 DVQGVSG

-495 ASIAA
+495 STIAA
-500 AVSYNDTTRTATLDP
+500 AVTYNSTTRTATLDP
-515 AANLATDTTYTA
+515 AAALAADATYTA
-527 TLVGGTSAIR
+527 TLVGGSSAIR
-537 DAAGTPLASLSWT
+537 DAAGTPLVTTSWS

-565 SNASLVR
+565 SNALLVR
-572 RSSNVSATFSE
+572 RSSNASATFSE
-583 TVQGVDTATFTL
+583 AVQGVGTSTFTL
-595 KNASTGAV
+595 KNAATGSI

-622 AGLAAKTRYTV
+622 EPLAAKTRYTL

-638 ATGIQDLAGNPLAS
+638 AAGIRDLAGNPLAS